1 MVLLLKSGTKL
12 SSLRLQMRGGQNSG
26 CFGSGTCLEVPG
38 FLSRGR
44 RRWFLLL
51 GSRLSISYGNYYC
64 QDTEE
69 VQSTQG
75 DSHDG
80 FEIHICKLIPLRK
93 ESGQG

>member
-1 MVLLLKSGTKL
+1 MLWFWHMLGGSWVSVLWKKKVV
-12 SSLRLQMRGGQNSG
+12 SSIGQ
-26 CFGSGTCLEVPG
+26 
-38 FLSRGR
+38 
-44 RRWFLLL
+44 
-51 GSRLSISYGNYYC
+51 SIHFPYGNYYC

-75 DSHDG
+75 DSHNG

>member
-1 MVLLLKSGTKL
+1 MVLLLKSGAKL
-12 SSLRLQMRGGQNSG
+12 SSLCLQMRGGRIPDALVLAHTWRFLG
-26 CFGSGTCLEVPG
+26 FCLVEEEGG
-38 FLSRGR
+38 FFY
-44 RRWFLLL
+44 WVVDYHFP
-51 GSRLSISYGNYYC
+51 YGNYYC